1 MQGVERGVVAA
12 VQPLAGRATSGPGT
26 RPQPVFIR
34 RCICIIAVQLACSLS
49 RLSSALKCRPDGYGN
64 AVASTC
70 QLAAAQHLQAGLPR
84 PLYGS
89 LTLGTP

>member
-64 AVASTC
+64 AVASWPPLSTT
-70 QLAAAQHLQAGLPR
+70 R
-84 PLYGS
+84 PDCPDRFTDL
-89 LTLGTP
+89 